1 MQFSNGMGQVSK
13 SSYERRVND
22 DDYQIHTG
30 SNIPV
35 WLPFVFAT
43 P

>member
-1 MQFSNGMGQVSK
+1 MQFSSGMGKVSV
-13 SSYERRVND
+13 SERRVND
-22 DDYQIHTG
+22 DDCQIETG